1 METISRRMENRGKSD
16 IKKKYFNK
24 EKTRRYSSDEMVFG
38 TRAIIETIHAGKEI
52 DKLFLQKGLK
62 NELSTELIEL
72 AKERNIPFTTV
83 PSEKLDRITKKN
95 HQGSICF
102 ISAVQY
108 ASLDHIITQ
117 CYENAK
123 LPLILV
129 LDGVTDVRNIGAI
142 ARSAE
147 CMGVDAIVVPT
158 KGTASLNSDAM
169 KTSAGALSHIPVC
182 REEKLTTVLQYLLDS
197 GIAIFGATEKAD
209 KLVEDLDFN
218 QPAAIIMGSEDT
230 GISSDH
236 LRMVS
241 DSAKVDIGGKIASLN
256 VSVAA
261 GIFLYE
267 AKKQRKP

>member
-1 METISRRMENRGKSD
+1 MENRDKSN

-24 EKTRRYSSDEMVFG
+24 EKVRKYNADEMVFG

-72 AKERNIPFTTV
+72 VKERNIPFTTV
-83 PSEKLDRITKKN
+83 PAEKLDRITRKN

-108 ASLDHIITQ
+108 ASLDHIVSQ

-123 LPLILV
+123 IPLVLV
-129 LDGVTDVRNIGAI
+129 LDGITDVRNIGAI

-147 CMGVDAIVVPT
+147 CFGVDAIVVPT
-158 KGTASLNSDAM
+158 RGTASLNSDAM

-182 REEKLTTVLQYLLDS
+182 REEKLSDVLQYLLDS
-197 GIAIFGATEKAD
+197 GISIVAATEKAD
-209 KLVEDLDFN
+209 KQVQELDFS
-218 QPAAIIMGSEDT
+218 QPTAILMGSEDT
-230 GISSDH
+230 GISSEH
-236 LRMVS
+236 LRLVS
-241 DSAKVDIGGKIASLN
+241 DSAKIDLVGKISSLN

-261 GIFLYE
+261 GVFLYE
-267 AKKQRKP
+267 AKRQRATLG